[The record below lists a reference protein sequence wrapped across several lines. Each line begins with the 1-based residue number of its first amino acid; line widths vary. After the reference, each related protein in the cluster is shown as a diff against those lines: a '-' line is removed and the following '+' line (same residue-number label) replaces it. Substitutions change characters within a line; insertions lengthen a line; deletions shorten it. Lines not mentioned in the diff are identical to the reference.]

1 LTRNLVSQHFVAT
14 QNDQDRPLCAQW
26 LKARSKTL
34 STDVQNEVRELD
46 TSLKS
51 AQALEV
57 NASEREAELEEK
69 ITKVKI
75 SNFSTNST
83 FNFLALSLCHSLI
96 ELICCHSSFLTQL
109 LEGC

>member
-1 LTRNLVSQHFVAT
+1 MTRNLASQHFVAK
-14 QNDQDRPLCAQW
+14 QDDQDRPLCAQW
-26 LKARSKTL
+26 FKARSKTL

-75 SNFSTNST
+75 MNFPDKLKYYFTCSIT
-83 FNFLALSLCHSLI
+83 L
-96 ELICCHSSFLTQL
+96 SSFDRADL
-109 LEGC
+109 LLL